1 MKKYILKKKK
11 AVVELD
17 VCHRTWRK
25 IGEGKGRPKST
36 CTALKNFRFCY
47 LPGYDWFAWENDSL
61 GNYFT
66 LWANYLKTK

>member
-1 MKKYILKKKK
+1 MKKIYIKKKEK
-11 AVVELD
+11 KLELD
-17 VCHRTWRK
+17 VCQRTWRK
-25 IGEGKGRPKST
+25 IGKGKGKPKSS

-47 LPGYDWFAWENDSL
+47 LPGYDSFAWENDSL